1 METQQST
8 SQSIYQT
15 NMPFSLNQGEKQQ
28 ALSRVIA
35 RIRESL
41 DIDIIFTVT
50 VNEIRQ
56 LLNTDRVGVFRFDS
70 ELSGE
75 GKFIYEDVDKKWIY
89 VLSTKLHNHCF
100 TEDFAQLYGDYYVF
114 INVVN

>member
-8 SQSIYQT
+8 SQPIYQT

-41 DIDIIFTVT
+41 DIDIIFAVT
-50 VNEIRQ
+50 VNEVRQ
-56 LLNTDRVGVFRFDS
+56 LLNTDRVGVFRYDH

-75 GKFIYEDVDKKWIY
+75 GEFIYEPIFRT
-89 VLSTKLHNHCF
+89 SFCNMRMF
-100 TEDFAQLYGDYYVF
+100 P
-114 INVVN
+114 